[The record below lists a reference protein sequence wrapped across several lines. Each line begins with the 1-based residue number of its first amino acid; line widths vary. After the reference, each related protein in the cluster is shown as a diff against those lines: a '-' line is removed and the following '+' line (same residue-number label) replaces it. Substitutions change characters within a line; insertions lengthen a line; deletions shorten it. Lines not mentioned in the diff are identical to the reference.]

1 MRMENQIV
9 QGDCLEVLPQL
20 PCESVDLVVTD
31 PPYGVRY
38 TDRYGRTVANDDDLG
53 PVLDSFPEIYR
64 VLKRDTLCIS
74 FYGWNRIDAF
84 FKAWRSAGFY
94 PVGHIVWSK
103 NYASSRGFLQN
114 RHEQA
119 YLLAKGRPAKPAQPI
134 ADVRPW
140 EYTGNGVHP
149 TQKAPSILKPLIES
163 FSQRD
168 DLVLDPFSGSG
179 STLVAAAQCGRRFLG
194 IELESRY
201 CQYARECLSSYVD
214 CASGTDS
221 FADALSGFVWLMKKQ
236 GVALPSD
243 FRERV
248 SREWHSSGA
257 H

>member
-20 PCESVDLVVTD
+20 PRESVDLVVTD

-53 PVLDSFPEIYR
+53 PVHRSFAELYR
-64 VLKRDTLCIS
+64 VLKQDTFCIS
-74 FYGWNRIDAF
+74 FYGWKRVDAF
-84 FKAWRSAGFY
+84 FKSWRSAGFY
-94 PVGHIVWSK
+94 PVGHIVWAK
-103 NYASSRGFLQN
+103 NYASSRTFLQN

-119 YLLAKGRPAKPAQPI
+119 YLLAKGRPAKPSQPI
-134 ADVRPW
+134 SDVQPW
-140 EYTGNGVHP
+140 EYTGNRVHP
-149 TQKAPSILKPLIES
+149 TQKAPSILQPLIES
-163 FSQRD
+163 FSQRG

-179 STLVAAAQCGRRFLG
+179 SCALAAAQCGRRFLG
-194 IELESRY
+194 IELEARY
-201 CQYARECLSSYVD
+201 CQYARECLSQYVEH
-214 CASGTDS
+214 AAPQGA
-221 FADALSGFVWLMKKQ
+221 FAEALSSFVWMMEKQ

-248 SREWHSSGA
+248 RREWHSNRS